1 MTLLDRVKEKA
12 VRLNKKVVLP
22 EGTESRTLKA
32 AQIATEKK
40 IARITLLG
48 DQKQVNDSAKALG
61 VNLNGIEVIDP
72 KQADCLQDY
81 INEYYLLRKHKGVD
95 LEKAKELM
103 MDPLFFASM
112 MVRNGAA
119 DGEVAGALNSTGDVL
134 RPALQ
139 IVRTAPGIST
149 VSGSFIMIV
158 PNCTYGSEGLFV
170 FADCAVIP
178 NPNAEQLVDIAVSS
192 AETAAVL
199 CDLTPV
205 IGMLSFSTKGSA
217 SHELVDKVKSA
228 TKMLKEKYPDL
239 AVEGELQAD
248 AAIVPEVGAT
258 KSPSS
263 SVAGKCNV
271 LVFPDLQ
278 AGNIS
283 YKLVER
289 LAKATA
295 IGPILQGM
303 ARPVTDLSRGCNV
316 DDIVNAIAM
325 TAVRAK

>member
-61 VNLNGIEVIDP
+61 VNLDGIEVIDP

-178 NPNAEQLVDIAVSS
+178 NPSAEQLVDIAVSS
-192 AETAAVL
+192 AETAEVL
-199 CDLTPV
+199 CDLNPV

-217 SHELVDKVKSA
+217 SHELVDKVKTA
-228 TKMLKEKYPDL
+228 TNLLKEKYPEL

-248 AAIVPEVGAT
+248 AAIVPQVGAT
-258 KSPSS
+258 KAPNST
-263 SVAGKCNV
+263 VAGKCNV
-271 LVFPDLQ
+271 LIFPDLQ